1 MEKKQT
7 TRTSSASARAM
18 LGLAP
23 SPDRDL
29 SVSVAS
35 ADSADVAG
43 GRAGSRPPVAMAS
56 SVSSAST
63 RDGFSSRMVVPG
75 LGLVEDTSHHH
86 HPSRALW
93 EGRATPSPS
102 PTPLPPSAALTS
114 SSARISGSSRPLLV
128 SGSSIEA
135 GGGWVAGGGSA
146 TDTFWSPVLPES
158 DTAPPM
164 DRGSLGEHWSWLQQQ
179 QQQQQQQEALQSEKG
194 VITTQPAFAYGP
206 VSPSQYKQQLA
217 AAGIDRPALR
227 GQEYRREKRWRWGSA
242 SAAARSTAER
252 ISNNSNN
259 SHPTSSLM
267 RSGSE
272 LDRQQRQQSTT
283 EYTTTTSRRFLGIR
297 WPSMLPGGRRDRS
310 ATTGDDDFS
319 TRQGGGGE
327 LPVSGG
333 EDARLQVSL
342 EGAQELGKGLG
353 GHTVYRL
360 QVTDRA
366 VGEQWMVLRRFRQF
380 EALHRGLLPVLSREP
395 DANAYVLPPKE
406 VFGGRHGG
414 VVAKRLKLLQV
425 YLDRLVTCSAA
436 LEHRALSS
444 FLELEPALRGL
455 GAYGRHHGPECVLK
469 EGRLWVRAWKGA
481 YKPVINFVDAGL
493 HLLGWISAH
502 AIVSPGP
509 VFLVYYGPE
518 DDPEKPLWALPDKRT
533 IGSQVRVRRV
543 DMRKT
548 DVEKDGNRF
557 FLVSWEDTSLLCQVD
572 SEASLDSWAHAID
585 ETVDLRPQQSEEDRA
600 KVDIELKAKEAWTT
614 REEGL
619 WGGL

>member
-1 MEKKQT
+1 MEKKQP

-86 HPSRALW
+86 PSRALW

-102 PTPLPPSAALTS
+102 PTPLPPPSTLTS
-114 SSARISGSSRPLLV
+114 SSARISGSSRPRLV
-128 SGSSIEA
+128 SGSSREA
-135 GGGWVAGGGSA
+135 GGGWAAAGGSA

-158 DTAPPM
+158 NTAPPM
-164 DRGSLGEHWSWLQQQ
+164 ERGSLGEHWSWLQ

-194 VITTQPAFAYGP
+194 VITTQPTLACGA
-206 VSPSQYKQQLA
+206 VSPSQYEQQLA

-227 GQEYRREKRWRWGSA
+227 GQEYRRDKRWRWGSA

-272 LDRQQRQQSTT
+272 LDRHQRQHSTA

-297 WPSMLPGGRRDRS
+297 WPSLLPGGRRGRS
-310 ATTGDDDFS
+310 ATTDTHDMPSDGYYGDGGVGDDDFS
-319 TRQGGGGE
+319 TRQVGGGE

-353 GHTVYRL
+353 GHTVYRI

-366 VGEQWMVLRRFRQF
+366 IGEQWTVLRRFRQF

-414 VVAKRLKLLQV
+414 VIAKRLKLLKV

-436 LEHRALSS
+436 LEHHALSS

-481 YKPVINFVDAGL
+481 YKPVINSVDAGL
-493 HLLGWISAH
+493 HFLGWTSAY

-518 DDPEKPLWALPDKRT
+518 DDPEKPLWVLPDKRT

-548 DVEKDGNRF
+548 DFGKDGNRF
-557 FLVSWEDTSLLCQVD
+557 FLV
-572 SEASLDSWAHAID
+572 
-585 ETVDLRPQQSEEDRA
+585 R
-600 KVDIELKAKEAWTT
+600 
-614 REEGL
+614 
-619 WGGL
+619 